1 MINAIQNY
9 VIKQISSLSNH
20 LEAGISKAKLAQLR
34 RGIGKK
40 PGENPEIWGSFL
52 VDLPEQL
59 MSNTA
64 EPSKAEWAI
73 YITLTMFARH
83 QQGHSEPVNRQGYEY
98 YLGQAVGKLIKNND
112 DLDRVQRRFSVMALS
127 SDMVELSYHLRCIIR
142 LLSDQDILL
151 DYADLAKELFLFQ
164 FDNSADNIRL
174 KWGQDFYRQVNHVN
188 VEEDKEE
195 D

>member
-64 EPSKAEWAI
+64 EPSKAEWANI
-73 YITLTMFARH
+73 
-83 QQGHSEPVNRQGYEY
+83 V
-98 YLGQAVGKLIKNND
+98 
-112 DLDRVQRRFSVMALS
+112 SV
-127 SDMVELSYHLRCIIR
+127 I
-142 LLSDQDILL
+142 
-151 DYADLAKELFLFQ
+151 
-164 FDNSADNIRL
+164 
-174 KWGQDFYRQVNHVN
+174 
-188 VEEDKEE
+188 
-195 D
+195 

>member
-9 VIKQISSLSNH
+9 VTKQISSLSNH
-20 LEAGISKAKLAQLR
+20 LETRISKAKLAQLR

-52 VDLPEQL
+52 IDLPEQF
-59 MSNTA
+59 MSSTA

-73 YITLTMFARH
+73 YIALTMYALH
-83 QQGHSEPVNRQGYEY
+83 QQGHSEPVNKQGYEY
-98 YLGQAVGKLIKNND
+98 FLGQAVGKLVKNID
-112 DLDRVQRRFSVMALS
+112 DLERVQRRFSVMALS
-127 SDMVELSYHLRCIIR
+127 SDMTELSYYLRCIIH
-142 LLSDQDILL
+142 LLSDEDISL
-151 DYADLAKELFLFQ
+151 DYAELAKELYLFQ
-164 FDNSADNIRL
+164 FDNRADSIRL

-188 VEEDKEE
+188 VEKEKEE